1 MITFCSEAELAGRW
15 TKLLAAFKLGSGTM
29 PTYEYQ
35 CERCGVF
42 EVSQRITEDSL
53 KKCPTCKG
61 KVRRLI
67 SNTSFM
73 LKGSGWYATDYGRS
87 KNSPTTDSP
96 GGNGKS
102 GAESAS
108 STTSTEKSST
118 DKSSSGGDKAAGGS
132 DKAASSS

>member
-1 MITFCSEAELAGRW
+1 
-15 TKLLAAFKLGSGTM
+15 M

-35 CERCGVF
+35 CDSCGVF
-42 EVSQRITEDSL
+42 EVSQRITEDPL

-87 KNSPTTDSP
+87 KSAPTTDSTS
-96 GGNGKS
+96 GSGNGKS
-102 GAESAS
+102 GSESAS
-108 STTSTEKSST
+108 SSASTEKGSE
-118 DKSSSGGDKAAGGS
+118 KSSSSSSSDKAAGGS

>member
-1 MITFCSEAELAGRW
+1 
-15 TKLLAAFKLGSGTM
+15 M
-29 PTYEYQ
+29 PIYEYQ
-35 CERCGVF
+35 CDNCGVF
-42 EVSQRITEDSL
+42 EYSQRITEDPL

-87 KNSPTTDSP
+87 KSSTGSESTA
-96 GGNGKS
+96 NGKS
-102 GAESAS
+102 GDSSSSAS
-108 STTSTEKSST
+108 ADKSSGSSEKSS
-118 DKSSSGGDKAAGGS
+118 SSDKATGGSS

>member
-1 MITFCSEAELAGRW
+1 
-15 TKLLAAFKLGSGTM
+15 M

-35 CERCGVF
+35 CDSCGVF
-42 EVSQRITEDSL
+42 EVSQRITEDPL

-87 KNSPTTDSP
+87 KTSPTTDSASST

-102 GAESAS
+102 GNESAGS
-108 STTSTEKSST
+108 SASTEKSST
-118 DKSSSGGDKAAGGS
+118 EKSSSSGDKAAGGG